1 MKRRII
7 RADAHNWAIQEWQE
21 GGDIVERGRFAGN
34 VKQSKWKNPDKF
46 YRTLEDASKALFDE
60 IVSDNWNVSGKNL
73 TDMIAEAHSI
83 ISSHVREI
91 LNDME
96 DSTLC
101 GILQERGYIVKP
113 NSKNSVDSPSNE

>member
-21 GGDIVERGRFAGN
+21 GGDVVVRGRFAGN

-46 YRTLEDASKALFDE
+46 YRTLDDAAKAMLDE
-60 IVSDNWNVSGKNL
+60 IVSESWDISGKNL
-73 TDMIAEAHSI
+73 VNVLAEAREEVSN
-83 ISSHVREI
+83 HVRD
-91 LNDME
+91 LLRDME

-113 NSKNSVDSPSNE
+113 ISKNSVDQTPNV

>member
-7 RADAHNWAIQEWQE
+7 RADAYNWAIQEWQE

-34 VKQSKWKNPDKF
+34 VKQSKWKNPEKF
-46 YRTLEDASKALFDE
+46 YRTLEDASKAMFDE
-60 IVSDNWNVSGKNL
+60 IVSDNWNISGKNL
-73 TDMIAEAHSI
+73 TVMIAEAHRQVAN
-83 ISSHVREI
+83 HVREI
-91 LNDME
+91 LSNME

-113 NSKNSVDSPSNE
+113 NSKNSVDSTSNV